1 MPECDSVLSKPTGLV
16 NAMFVS
22 RDREK
27 LINAI
32 IYFLRE
38 TNHCHTLKLF
48 KLLNF
53 SDFEHFRQTGRTIF
67 NLEYKALPMGPVPT
81 ALLEEIKR
89 GGGRDLRDAIAL
101 YEVKDE
107 ITDELMRRDL
117 KPRIAFEKKWFTKRE
132 LKALGRIAEFFRDLK
147 ASDMSEF
154 SHQNKR
160 PWASVYDGGK
170 GQGRLIPPELVFE
183 ADPLMHEVP
192 RITEEDLE
200 YRKELLRD
208 IA

>member
-1 MPECDSVLSKPTGLV
+1 
-16 NAMFVS
+16 MFVS

-27 LINAI
+27 LLNALV
-32 IYFLRE
+32 YFLRE
-38 TNHCHTLKLF
+38 TKHCHTLKLF

-67 NLEYKALPMGPVPT
+67 GLEYRALPKGPVPT
-81 ALLEEIKR
+81 SLFDEIKR
-89 GGGRDLRDAIAL
+89 GGEKDLRDAIAL
-101 YEVKDE
+101 FEVKDE
-107 ITDELMRRDL
+107 ITDELLRRDL
-117 KPRIAFEKKWFTKRE
+117 KPRVEFDKKWFTKRE
-132 LKALGRIAEFFRDLK
+132 LKVLARIAEFFRDLK
-147 ASDMSEF
+147 ANDMSEF
-154 SHQNKR
+154 SHQNRK
-160 PWASVYDGGK
+160 PWASIYKDGK

-192 RITEEDLE
+192 RIAAEDLE